1 MGKSTPPLLKS
12 STWRCA
18 ARTGALPPKLAPLY
32 GTPEELVRGI
42 NEEYGRLLHD
52 SKPIEYV
59 YKNEYARHM
68 LSTYGD
74 SFSTQFEYPIRD
86 SWADIITVTEDTGI
100 SVVEIKTERDTPA
113 RLGTQV
119 SDYRRLTPHVS
130 LLVGSNDTGKY
141 AGACEELGIP
151 ELTFSILEGIQT
163 PVRAPEPITHAHTDP
178 TTIINYLRDKEQQQT
193 LKLLG
198 ATPAGPETSNIIRW
212 RRNKEL
218 LLEYPAH
225 VLWETASSVAL
236 DSRHIPDYTYDLL
249 MVAPAPLSACLLQ
262 VAPNRPQCDRLAGLL
277 VK

>member
-1 MGKSTPPLLKS
+1 MGKSTPALLRS

-32 GTPEELVRGI
+32 ATPEELVCAI

-52 SKPIEYV
+52 SKPIEYI

-68 LSTYGD
+68 LSTYWG
-74 SFSTQFEYPIRD
+74 SFSIQFEYPIKE
-86 SWADIITVTEDTGI
+86 SWADIITVTEDIGI
-100 SVVEIKTERDTPA
+100 NVVEIKTERDTPA
-113 RLGTQV
+113 RLGAQV

-130 LLVGSNDTGKY
+130 LLVGGNDTERY
-141 AGACEELGIP
+141 AGACEELGVP
-151 ELTFSILEGIQT
+151 ALTFSVLEGIQT
-163 PVRAPEPITHAHTDP
+163 PVRTPEPVTHAHTEREA
-178 TTIINYLRDKEQQQT
+178 IINYLRDKEQQQA

-236 DSRHIPDYTYDLL
+236 DSRRTPGYVYDLL
-249 MVAPAPLSACLLQ
+249 MVAPAPLTACLLQ

>member
-1 MGKSTPPLLKS
+1 MGKSTPALLRS
-12 STWRCA
+12 STWRYA
-18 ARTGALPPKLAPLY
+18 AKTGALPPKLAPLY
-32 GTPEELVRGI
+32 QSPEELVRAI
-42 NEEYGRLLHD
+42 NEEYGRLLHN

-68 LSTYGD
+68 LSVYWD
-74 SFSTQFEYPIRD
+74 SFSIQFEYPVGD

-119 SDYRRLTPHVS
+119 SDYRRLTPHAS
-130 LLVGSNDTGKY
+130 LLVSGNDTEKY
-141 AGACEELGIP
+141 ARACEELGIP
-151 ELTFSILEGIQT
+151 ALTFSISEGIQT
-163 PVRAPEPITHAHTDP
+163 PARTPEPITHAHTDP
-178 TTIINYLRDKEQQQT
+178 TTIISYLRDKEQQQA

-198 ATPAGPETSNIIRW
+198 ATPAGPETSNITRW

-218 LLEYPAH
+218 LLGYPAH
-225 VLWETASSVAL
+225 VLWEAASSVAL
-236 DSRHIPDYTYDLL
+236 DSRRIPDYAYDLL
-249 MVAPAPLSACLLQ
+249 MVAPAPLTACLLQ

>member
-1 MGKSTPPLLKS
+1 M
-12 STWRCA
+12 RA
-18 ARTGALPPKLAPLY
+18 
-32 GTPEELVRGI
+32 I

-52 SKPIEYV
+52 SKPVEYV
-59 YKNEYARHM
+59 YKNEYARHL
-68 LSTYGD
+68 LSTYWD
-74 SFSTQFEYPIRD
+74 SFSIQFEYPVGD

-130 LLVGSNDTGKY
+130 LLVSEGDTEKY
-141 AGACEELGIP
+141 AEISAEKKLPI
-151 ELTFSILEGIQT
+151 LTFSILEGIQT
-163 PVRAPEPITHAHTDP
+163 PVRATEPVTHTHTDP

-198 ATPAGPETSNIIRW
+198 AVPAGPETSNITRW

-225 VLWETASSVAL
+225 ALWETASSVAL
-236 DSRHIPDYTYDLL
+236 DSRHIPDYLYDLL

>member
-1 MGKSTPPLLKS
+1 MGKSTPPLLRL
-12 STWRCA
+12 STWRCT
-18 ARTGALPPKLAPLY
+18 ARTGVLPPKLAPLY
-32 GTPEELVRGI
+32 QSPEELARGI

-52 SKPIEYV
+52 SKPIEYI

-68 LSTYGD
+68 LSTYWD
-74 SFSTQFEYPIRD
+74 SFSIQFEYPVGD

-119 SDYRRLTPHVS
+119 SDYRCLTPHVS
-130 LLVGSNDTGKY
+130 LLVSNNDTEKY
-141 AGACEELGIP
+141 AGTCEELGAP
-151 ELTFSILEGIQT
+151 ALTFSILEGIQT
-163 PVRAPEPITHAHTDP
+163 PVRTPEPVTHAHTDP
-178 TTIINYLRDKEQQQT
+178 NTIISYLRDKEQQQT

-198 ATPAGPETSNIIRW
+198 AAPAGTETSNIIRW

-225 VLWETASSVAL
+225 VLWETASSIAL
-236 DSRHIPDYTYDLL
+236 ESRHIPDYLYDLL
-249 MVAPAPLSACLLQ
+249 MVAPAPLTGCLLP

>member
-1 MGKSTPPLLKS
+1 MGKSTPPLLRS

-32 GTPEELVRGI
+32 ATSEELVCAI

-59 YKNEYARHM
+59 YKNEYARHL
-68 LSTYGD
+68 LSTYWD
-74 SFSTQFEYPIRD
+74 SFSIQFEYPIGD
-86 SWADIITVTEDTGI
+86 SWADIITVTEDMGI

-130 LLVGSNDTGKY
+130 LLVSGGDTEKY

-151 ELTFSILEGIQT
+151 ALTFSILEGIQT
-163 PVRAPEPITHAHTDP
+163 PLHTPEPVTHAHTGP
-178 TTIINYLRDKEQQQT
+178 NTIINYLRDKEQQQT

-198 ATPAGPETSNIIRW
+198 ATPAGTETSNIIRW

-225 VLWETASSVAL
+225 VLWEAASSVTL
-236 DSRHIPDYTYDLL
+236 DSRRIPDYFYDLL
-249 MVAPAPLSACLLQ
+249 MVAPAPLTACLLQ
-262 VAPNRPQCDRLAGLL
+262 ITPNRPQCDRLARLL

>member
-1 MGKSTPPLLKS
+1 MGKSTPPLLRS
-12 STWRCA
+12 STWRYA

-32 GTPEELVRGI
+32 QSPEELARGI

-52 SKPIEYV
+52 SKPIEYI

-68 LSTYGD
+68 LSTYWD
-74 SFSTQFEYPIRD
+74 SFSIQFEYPVGD

-119 SDYRRLTPHVS
+119 SDYRCLTPHVS
-130 LLVGSNDTGKY
+130 LLVSNNDTEKY
-141 AGACEELGIP
+141 ASTCEELGAP
-151 ELTFSILEGIQT
+151 ALTFSILEGIQT
-163 PVRAPEPITHAHTDP
+163 PVRTPEPVTHTRTDP
-178 TTIINYLRDKEQQQT
+178 NTIISYLRDKEQQQA

-198 ATPAGPETSNIIRW
+198 ATPAGAETSNIIRW

-225 VLWETASSVAL
+225 VLWEVASSVAL
-236 DSRHIPDYTYDLL
+236 DSRRIPGYFYDLL
-249 MVAPAPLSACLLQ
+249 MVAPSPLTACLLQ

>member
-1 MGKSTPPLLKS
+1 MGKSTPPLLRS

-18 ARTGALPPKLAPLY
+18 ARTGVLPPKLAPLY
-32 GTPEELVRGI
+32 KSPEELVRGI

-59 YKNEYARHM
+59 YKNEYARHL
-68 LSTYGD
+68 LSTYWD
-74 SFSTQFEYPIRD
+74 SFSIQFEYPVED

-100 SVVEIKTERDTPA
+100 NVVEIKTERDTPA
-113 RLGTQV
+113 RLGAQV

-130 LLVGSNDTGKY
+130 LLVSGNDTEKY

-151 ELTFSILEGIQT
+151 ALTFSVLEGIQT
-163 PVRAPEPITHAHTDP
+163 PVRTPEPVTHAHTDP
-178 TTIINYLRDKEQQQT
+178 NTIINYMRDKEQQQA

-198 ATPAGPETSNIIRW
+198 AIPAGTETANIIRW

-225 VLWETASSVAL
+225 VLWEAASSVAL
-236 DSRHIPDYTYDLL
+236 GFRRVPGYFYDLL
-249 MVAPAPLSACLLQ
+249 MVAPAPLTACLLQ

>member
-1 MGKSTPPLLKS
+1 M
-12 STWRCA
+12 CA
-18 ARTGALPPKLAPLY
+18 
-32 GTPEELVRGI
+32 I
-42 NEEYGRLLHD
+42 NEEYGQLLHD

-68 LSTYGD
+68 LSTYWD
-74 SFSTQFEYPIRD
+74 SFSIQFEYPIRD

-113 RLGTQV
+113 RLGAQV

-130 LLVGSNDTGKY
+130 LLVSGNDTEKY
-141 AGACEELGIP
+141 TGACEELGIP
-151 ELTFSILEGIQT
+151 ALTFSVLEGIQT
-163 PVRAPEPITHAHTDP
+163 PVRTPEPVTHAHTGP
-178 TTIINYLRDKEQQQT
+178 NPIINYLRDKEQQQA

-198 ATPAGPETSNIIRW
+198 ATPAGTETSNIIRW

-225 VLWETASSVAL
+225 VLWETASGVAL
-236 DSRHIPDYTYDLL
+236 DSRRITGYVYDLL
-249 MVAPAPLSACLLQ
+249 MVAPAPLTACLLQ
-262 VAPNRPQCDRLAGLL
+262 VAPNRPQCDRLARLL

>member
-1 MGKSTPPLLKS
+1 
-12 STWRCA
+12 
-18 ARTGALPPKLAPLY
+18 
-32 GTPEELVRGI
+32 
-42 NEEYGRLLHD
+42 
-52 SKPIEYV
+52 
-59 YKNEYARHM
+59 M
-68 LSTYGD
+68 LSTYWD
-74 SFSTQFEYPIRD
+74 SFSIQFEYPIGD
-86 SWADIITVTEDTGI
+86 SWADIITVTEDMGI
-100 SVVEIKTERDTPA
+100 NVVEIKTERDTPA

-130 LLVGSNDTGKY
+130 LLVGDKDTEKY
-141 AGACEELGIP
+141 TNAREELGIP
-151 ELTFSILEGIQT
+151 TLTFSISEGIQT
-163 PVRAPEPITHAHTDP
+163 PMHATEPITHAHTDP
-178 TTIINYLRDKEQQQT
+178 NTIISYLRDKEQQQA

-198 ATPAGPETSNIIRW
+198 ATPAGSETSNIIRW

-236 DSRHIPDYTYDLL
+236 DSRRIPDYAYDLL